1 MAALMA
7 DKRTTVV
14 LEAPGRVAATLAE
27 LAAIDPG
34 RPVAVVRELTKL
46 HEEVWRGDLRDAADA
61 FASREVRGEAVLVI
75 GGAVAEPPSD
85 ADVEQAVR
93 AVLADD
99 PSAGPRQ
106 VAERV
111 AASLSVPRRRAYE
124 AALRVRKDAGTGRP

>member
-1 MAALMA
+1 
-7 DKRTTVV
+7 
-14 LEAPGRVAATLAE
+14 
-27 LAAIDPG
+27 
-34 RPVAVVRELTKL
+34 VVRELTKL

-61 FASREVRGEAVLVI
+61 FASREVRGEVVLVI
-75 GGAVAEPPSD
+75 GGAVGAEPPAE

-124 AALRVRKDAGTGRP
+124 AALRVRKDAGTERP

>member
-1 MAALMA
+1 MILY
-7 DKRTTVV
+7 
-14 LEAPGRVAATLAE
+14 EAPHRLAATLSDLVE
-27 LAAIDPG
+27 RCGPL
-34 RPVAVVRELTKL
+34 RQVAVIRELTKL

-61 FASREVRGEAVLVI
+61 FASREVRGEVVLVI
-75 GGAVAEPPSD
+75 GGAVGAEPPAE

-124 AALRVRKDAGTGRP
+124 AALRVRKDAGTERP